1 MNMQVLV
8 PRPWNEVMSEGGAS
22 ASPSRKITCDSWGL
36 NGRPCRG
43 IVKVK
48 HFDTAEAAPCI
59 GAAAIRGCVPGGFF
73 AFTGL
78 QSAVPKIRPLVGN
91 QGRR

>member
-48 HFDTAEAAPCI
+48 HFDTAEA
-59 GAAAIRGCVPGGFF
+59 IRMWFVAWQHIVVVEHVSGGF
-73 AFTGL
+73 A
-78 QSAVPKIRPLVGN
+78 GN
-91 QGRR
+91 FGF